1 MERYY
6 FFKDGVMLGSAAT
19 REAAI
24 DAIRA
29 EQERETHPILRAE
42 FTIIKGS
49 PEETIPYP
57 SQKPPRRGPKR

>member
-1 MERYY
+1 
-6 FFKDGVMLGSAAT
+6 MLGSAAT

-29 EQERETHPILRAE
+29 EQKRETHPFLRAE

-57 SQKPPRRGPKR
+57 SQKPPRSGPKR